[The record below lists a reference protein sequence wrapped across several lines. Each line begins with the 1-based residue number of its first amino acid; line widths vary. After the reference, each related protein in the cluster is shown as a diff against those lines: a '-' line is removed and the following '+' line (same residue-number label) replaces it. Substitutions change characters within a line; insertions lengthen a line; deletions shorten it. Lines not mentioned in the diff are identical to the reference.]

1 MSRMS
6 RLRQHST
13 SAKARPHPDHN
24 TLALPS
30 MEHRHMRTI
39 PNCTWTEAVI
49 PIEALIHTERVSMV
63 TDDENKDSRRLDLA
77 LAEETPFGK
86 HLEDK
91 HVTWAR
97 FGKKLD
103 KNITF

>member
-39 PNCTWTEAVI
+39 PNCT
-49 PIEALIHTERVSMV
+49 
-63 TDDENKDSRRLDLA
+63 
-77 LAEETPFGK
+77 
-86 HLEDK
+86 
-91 HVTWAR
+91 
-97 FGKKLD
+97 
-103 KNITF
+103 